1 VAEALLQ
8 GEGVREVHYL
18 KHEGGAGIYKAVA
31 SGEVDVGIVFS
42 GPLILRV
49 DAGDPIVM
57 VAGAHIGCLELV
69 ATDQVHAIRDLKGQT
84 VAVLDLGGVEH
95 VFLASMAAYV
105 GLDPQKDMHWVTQP
119 RAEAVGLLTE
129 GQIEALLIS
138 PPGAPELRAQQIGH
152 VVVNTSVDRP
162 WSQYFCCVVAGN
174 WAFVRTHPAATK
186 RALGAILKAA
196 AICALEPDRV
206 AQSLVDKGLTPR
218 YDSALQSLKDVPD
231 GQKLIAQGT
240 EWRFLTE
247 LKRELKG

>member
-18 KHEGGAGIYKAVA
+18 KHEDGAGIYKAVA

-174 WAFVRTHPAATK
+174 WAFVRRHPAATK
-186 RALGAILKAA
+186 GALGAILKAA
-196 AICALEPDRV
+196 AICALKPDRV